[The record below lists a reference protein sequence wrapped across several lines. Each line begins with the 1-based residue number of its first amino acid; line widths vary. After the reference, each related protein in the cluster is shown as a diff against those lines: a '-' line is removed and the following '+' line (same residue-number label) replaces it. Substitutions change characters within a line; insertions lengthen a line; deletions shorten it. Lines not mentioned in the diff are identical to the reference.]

1 MPSAA
6 EPITMPVRSKKHWI
20 QVSVCIFLAIVG
32 AFASPSTSLAQSFP
46 AGTGI
51 TTFST
56 GIGPG
61 AGSSFY
67 STFGTGLSDS
77 FYYYPPLAGV
87 YSRIDPNLIIYPP
100 TDRTQLPK
108 VEPTAT
114 DLISTGHTQQAM
126 DLLLDELITQP
137 DDPERLRLLAVS
149 MAGNGDFQA
158 AGSIVLAVYQS
169 DPLISVYPLDGS
181 ALFGSRRALRQIIVG
196 AVKNVQKRESPQGW
210 LLVAMLK
217 QAQGR
222 DDVAAKMIKRAQAL
236 GLDPSIV
243 RAWPTIGKL

>member
-6 EPITMPVRSKKHWI
+6 EPMMMPVRFKKHWI
-20 QVSVCIFLAIVG
+20 LMSVCIFLIVIG
-32 AFASPSTSLAQSFP
+32 VFASPPKSLAQSFP

-51 TTFST
+51 TSFNF

-67 STFGTGLSDS
+67 STFGTGYADS
-77 FYYYPPLAGV
+77 LYYYPPLAGV
-87 YSRIDPNLIIYPP
+87 YSPIDPNLIIYPP

-114 DLISTGHTQQAM
+114 DLISTGQTQQAM

-149 MAGNGDFQA
+149 MAGNGDFVPA
-158 AGSIVLAVYQS
+158 ANILLAVYQS

-181 ALFGSRRALRQIIVG
+181 AVFGSRRALRQIIIG
-196 AVKNVQKRESPQGW
+196 AVKDVQKRESPQGW

-217 QAQGR
+217 QAQGQ
-222 DDVAAKMIKRAQAL
+222 DDVAAKMIQRAQAL

-243 RAWPTIGKL
+243 RAWPTIGKP